1 MTILSGIE
9 KVIDELG
16 TIIIAKNVELELKQN
31 EIDMLKRKIETIEAY
46 LDAYDEMYDYQ
57 QEINRKNV

>member
-1 MTILSGIE
+1 MNGIT

-16 TIIIAKNVELELKQN
+16 TIIIAKNVEIKLKQN

>member
-1 MTILSGIE
+1 MNGVA

-16 TIIIAKNVELELKQN
+16 TIIIAKNVEIKLKQD
-31 EIDMLKRKIETIEAY
+31 EIDMLRRKIESIEAY

-57 QEINRKNV
+57 NEINRKNV

>member
-1 MTILSGIE
+1 MSGIE

>member
-1 MTILSGIE
+1 MNGIT

-16 TIIIAKNVELELKQN
+16 TIIIAKNVEIKLKQN
-31 EIDMLKRKIETIEAY
+31 EIDMLKRRIETIEAY